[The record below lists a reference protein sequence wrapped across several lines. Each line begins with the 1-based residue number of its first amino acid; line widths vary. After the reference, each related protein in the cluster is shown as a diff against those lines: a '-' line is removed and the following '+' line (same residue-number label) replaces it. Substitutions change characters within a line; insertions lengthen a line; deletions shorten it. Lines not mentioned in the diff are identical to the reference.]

1 MEPLKP
7 TQAEPYTALAYVYDE
22 VMKDVSY
29 AAWTEYIDRIIQ
41 LHHPEAVDLME
52 LACGTGTMAVE
63 MSHLDDY
70 RILATDQSA
79 QMIEM
84 ARKKAAT
91 FGAVVEFDVM
101 DFLDL
106 RVERCFD
113 VVYMVFD
120 SINYLHEQEK
130 IERLHSNVFSHLRPG
145 GLFVFDF
152 TTPRNSLK
160 AIRYLDKMSGQS
172 GPWHFERSSRYDAE
186 ERVHVNEF
194 VITKGAT
201 SVEGDVSEDGTVNAE
216 GDMSGDSAGSANGD
230 VSRAGESP
238 VRFEEEH
245 RQKIYTL
252 NEMLSLS
259 STTSF
264 SLLGA
269 YDGFTLEPA
278 GQKSLRVTMVLQR
291 PQL

>member
-7 TQAEPYTALAYVYDE
+7 THAEPYTALAYVYDE

-63 MSHLDDY
+63 MSHLDEY

-84 ARKKAAT
+84 ARKKAAR
-91 FGAVVEFDVM
+91 FGAMVEFDVM

-106 RVERCFD
+106 RVDRCFD

-120 SINYLHEQEK
+120 SINYLHEKEK

-152 TTPRNSLK
+152 TTPRNSMK
-160 AIRYLDKMSGQS
+160 AIRYLDKMSGQI

-194 VITKGAT
+194 VITKGAV
-201 SVEGDVSEDGTVNAE
+201 SMEGDVNVDGGV
-216 GDMSGDSAGSANGD
+216 DSAVSVDGAVSVDSD
-230 VSRAGESP
+230 VARADESP

-252 NEMLSLS
+252 HEMLSLS
-259 STTSF
+259 SKTSF

-269 YDGFTLEPA
+269 YNGFTLEPA

-291 PQL
+291 PEL

>member
-84 ARKKAAT
+84 ARKKAAR

-120 SINYLHEQEK
+120 SINYLHEEEK

-172 GPWHFERSSRYDAE
+172 GSWHYERSSRYDAE

-201 SVEGDVSEDGTVNAE
+201 GVE
-216 GDMSGDSAGSANGD
+216 GD

-291 PQL
+291 PLLQQPLLHQP